1 MAIYHLKQELGYH
14 DDFHLLPQ
22 LDLNNCFGDTDRIY
36 RFLLPQWLDYLQH
49 LRQDNPYL
57 IHCKYVLIRLKLIEP
72 SSSIKDRDT
81 YVTLSQQKG
90 SYV

>member
-1 MAIYHLKQELGYH
+1 MLPKYYSVLPILYQLKNLTYDEIILAIFHLKQELGYH
-14 DDFHLLPQ
+14 DDFH
-22 LDLNNCFGDTDRIY
+22 
-36 RFLLPQWLDYLQH
+36 YLT
-49 LRQDNPYL
+49 
-57 IHCKYVLIRLKLIEP
+57 HCKYVLIRLKLIEP